1 MTTTKD
7 LTAIIVCFN
16 SAHIIGNALKLLA
29 EAKVA
34 TIVVDNGS
42 IDNSVEVARQFG
54 AQIIEN
60 HQNLGFGIANNIGVR
75 AAKTPWVLMLNP
87 DIEIAEKAIK
97 TLLAATQI
105 YQNIGILAPKI
116 IEPDGRVFIQPRSL
130 LSPKFLNQA
139 KNFAA
144 NGDCCV
150 PFLSGA
156 CYFVNR
162 ASFLELGGFDENIF
176 LFYEDDDLCRRFW
189 DAGQSLIHIENATAL
204 HARGKSSQPLKGRI
218 FTVRYHMA
226 WSRNYICRKYG
237 IAPKPFADLVKN
249 GLKYLFAALSFS
261 QQRME
266 RYGGSFKGSW
276 DAILDNERKKPK
288 N

>member
-29 EAKVA
+29 DAKVV

-42 IDNSVEVARQFG
+42 IDNSVEIARQFG

-75 AAKTPWVLMLNP
+75 AAKTQWVLMLNP
-87 DIEIAEKAIK
+87 DIEIGENAIQN
-97 TLLAATQI
+97 LLAATKI

-130 LSPKFLNQA
+130 LSPQFLNQA
-139 KNFAA
+139 KNFAP

-156 CYFVNR
+156 CYLVNR
-162 ASFLELGGFDENIF
+162 ANFLEIGGFDENIF
-176 LFYEDDDLCRRFW
+176 LFYEDDDLCRRYW
-189 DAGQSLIHIENATAL
+189 DAGRSLIHIENATAL

-226 WSRNYICRKYG
+226 WSRNYVCRKYR
-237 IAPKPFADLVKN
+237 IAPKPYADLAKN
-249 GLKYLFAALSFS
+249 GLKYLLAALSFN

-266 RYGGSFKGSW
+266 RYGGSFMGNW
-276 DAILDNERKKPK
+276 DAIFVTKPK
-288 N
+288 